1 MQIKSRRAW
10 ARFVLLVIF
19 PVAMII
25 VGGHYWVK
33 STRYVSTEN
42 AYVKAH
48 HLAVSADIDGRA
60 AMVRVKENDTVRRGD
75 LLFKLDPE
83 QPRIDLAKAE
93 AELAGVRNTLNA
105 LRAEYRTAQA
115 ELAEAQQEIVYFKR
129 VFDRQKAL
137 SQRGVASRARYDEAE
152 RDLTHARQAAR
163 TVSQKIEQAL
173 ARLGGHAEIRSEE
186 HPLYREAVARRDQA
200 ALNLRRTKIFSPVDG
215 IVGKVTLQPGEY
227 VEHGKAVIPIVQSE
241 ETWIEANL
249 KETQLTHVVPG
260 QTATIVI
267 DAYPDHE
274 WKAKITSISPTTGA
288 ELSVLPPQN
297 ASGNWVKVVQ
307 RVPVRLEFDSFHEGF
322 PLRAGMTVTVSID
335 TERDRTLFQMIGSA
349 VANIAGKS
357 SK

>member
-1 MQIKSRRAW
+1 MRLKSRRAW
-10 ARFVLLVIF
+10 LRFFLLFVV
-19 PVAMII
+19 PVAALL

-33 STRYVSTEN
+33 GTRYVSTEN

-60 AMVRVKENDTVRRGD
+60 ATVRVKENDRVRRGD
-75 LLFKLDPE
+75 LLFELDPE

-93 AELAGVRNTLNA
+93 AELAGVRNTLEA

-115 ELAEAQQEIVYFKR
+115 EYAEAQQEIAYFKR

-137 SQRGVASRARYDEAE
+137 SQRGVASKARYDEAE
-152 RDLTHARQAAR
+152 RDLTNARQTAR
-163 TVSQKIEQAL
+163 TVRQKIEQAL
-173 ARLGGHAEIRSEE
+173 ARLGGRADIPAEQ

-200 ALNLRRTKIFSPVDG
+200 ALNLRRTKVYSPADG

-227 VEHGKAVIPIVQSE
+227 VEEGRAVIPVIQSN

-249 KETQLTHVVPG
+249 KETQLTYIVPG
-260 QTATIVI
+260 QTATVVI
-267 DAYPDHE
+267 DAYPDHRWE
-274 WKAKITSISPTTGA
+274 AKITSISPTTGA
-288 ELSVLPPQN
+288 ELSILPPQN

-307 RVPVRLEFDSFHEGF
+307 RVPVRLELARFHEGL

-335 TERDRTLFQMIGSA
+335 TGRDRSLFRMIDSA
-349 VANIAGKS
+349 LANIAGK
-357 SK
+357 